1 MMTIP
6 RHVHPA
12 NRVINPLIT
21 GQKMYQRLHRR
32 DQEKRAEAS
41 VVFFFY
47 FILNWRRQ
55 LLRKGSSPQKAA
67 SPGT

>member
-41 VVFFFY
+41 VVFFF
-47 FILNWRRQ
+47 ILF
-55 LLRKGSSPQKAA
+55 
-67 SPGT
+67 

>member
-32 DQEKRAEAS
+32 DQEKKAEAS
-41 VVFFFY
+41 VVFFFII
-47 FILNWRRQ
+47 ILNWRRQ
-55 LLRKGSSPQKAA
+55 LCGRAAALKAA